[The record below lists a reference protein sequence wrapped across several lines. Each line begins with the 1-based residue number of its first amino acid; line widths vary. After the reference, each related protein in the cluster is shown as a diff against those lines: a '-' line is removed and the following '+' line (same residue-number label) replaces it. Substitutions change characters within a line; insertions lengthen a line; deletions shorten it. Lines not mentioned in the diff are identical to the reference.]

1 MTIDKSEEELIKA
14 NKRLEFQDK
23 ERDKRAAELLI
34 ANKELA
40 FQNKEKEKRAEELI
54 IANKELLFQNTE
66 KKKRAAELVIANKEL
81 EFQNREKEL
90 REDELVVAN
99 IELDY
104 QNDEKDKRADEL
116 IIANKEIDY
125 QKEEKEKRAEEL
137 IISNKEQDIKNEE
150 NEKRETELSN
160 TNLAQ
165 GLDISELKRAQ
176 SEIKLKNEQLER
188 LNAEKDKF
196 FSIIAHDLRGPFSGF
211 LGFTDLLKTDIH
223 SMSKDELQDTANRMF
238 SSASSLF
245 RLLTNLLE
253 WSIAQRGLT
262 AFEPEVLS
270 LKEIADDSLRLF
282 TDVAKNKGIV
292 LKEKIP
298 EDIFVIADKLM
309 LNTILRNFVSNS
321 VKFTETGG
329 RILITARVIDDKV
342 EISIADT
349 GIGMNDEMIKDLF
362 RIDVKSGRIGTN
374 GEPSTGLGLILCKEF
389 VEKHNGKISVL
400 SEVGKGSLF
409 TFSLPLAKN
418 VETD

>member
-1 MTIDKSEEELIKA
+1 MTLEKTKEELIKA
-14 NKRLEFQDK
+14 NNKLAFQDQ
-23 ERDKRAAELLI
+23 EREKRAAELVI
-34 ANKELA
+34 ANKELD
-40 FQNKEKEKRAEELI
+40 FQNTEKEKRADELI

-66 KKKRAAELVIANKEL
+66 KEKRAAELVIAKKEL
-81 EFQNREKEL
+81 AFQNREKEL

-104 QNDEKDKRADEL
+104 QNDEKEKRADEL
-116 IIANKEIDY
+116 IIANKELDY
-125 QKEEKEKRAEEL
+125 QNEEKIKRAEEL
-137 IISNKEQDIKNEE
+137 VISNKVHDIENEE
-150 NEKRETELSN
+150 NEKHATELSDA
-160 TNLAQ
+160 NLAQ
-165 GLDISELKRAQ
+165 GLDITELKRAEL
-176 SEIKLKNEQLER
+176 EIILKNEQLEK

-223 SMSKDELQDTANRMF
+223 SMSKDELQDTANRMY
-238 SSASSLF
+238 SSASNLF
-245 RLLTNLLE
+245 RLLTNLLD

-262 AFEPEVLS
+262 VFKPEVLS

-309 LNTILRNFVSNS
+309 LNTIIRNFVSNS
-321 VKFTETGG
+321 VKFTERGG
-329 RILITARVIDDKV
+329 RILITTRTLDEKV

-349 GIGMNDEMIKDLF
+349 GIGMNEEMLNNLF
-362 RIDVKSGRIGTN
+362 RIDVKSGRKGTN
-374 GEPSTGLGLILCKEF
+374 DEPSTGLGLILCKEF
-389 VEKHNGKISVL
+389 IEKHNGKISVL

-409 TFSLPLAKN
+409 TFSLPLAK
-418 VETD
+418 TI

>member
-1 MTIDKSEEELIKA
+1 MSINKSEEELIKA
-14 NKRLEFQDK
+14 NKKLAFQDQ
-23 ERDKRAAELLI
+23 EREKRAAELVI

-40 FQNKEKEKRAEELI
+40 FQNKEKEKRSDELI

-66 KKKRAAELVIANKEL
+66 KEKRAAELVIANEEL
-81 EFQNREKEL
+81 ALQNREKEL

-104 QNDEKDKRADEL
+104 QIDE
-116 IIANKEIDY
+116 N
-125 QKEEKEKRAEEL
+125 EKRAEEL
-137 IISNKEQDIKNEE
+137 IISNKEHDIKNEE
-150 NEKRETELSN
+150 NEKLTKELSN

-165 GLDISELKRAQ
+165 GLDISELRRAE

-262 AFEPEVLS
+262 EFNPERLS
-270 LKEIADDSLRLF
+270 LKELTEESFKLF

-298 EDIFVIADKLM
+298 GDIFVNADKLM
-309 LNTILRNFVSNS
+309 LNTIIRNFVSNS
-321 VKFTETGG
+321 VKFTESGG
-329 RILITARVIDDKV
+329 RILITTRIIDDKV

-349 GIGMNDEMIKDLF
+349 GIGMDEKMLNDLF

-374 GEPSTGLGLILCKEF
+374 DEPSTGLGLILCKEF

-400 SEVGKGSLF
+400 SEVGKGSMF

-418 VETD
+418 VEKV

>member
-14 NKRLEFQDK
+14 NRKLAFQDQ
-23 ERDKRAAELLI
+23 EREKRAAELVI

-40 FQNKEKEKRAEELI
+40 FQNKEKEKRADELI

-66 KKKRAAELVIANKEL
+66 KEKRAAELVIANEEL
-81 EFQNREKEL
+81 AFRNREKEL

-104 QNDEKDKRADEL
+104 QND
-116 IIANKEIDY
+116 
-125 QKEEKEKRAEEL
+125 EKEKRAEEL

-150 NEKRETELSN
+150 NEKRTKELSIA
-160 TNLAQ
+160 NLEQ
-165 GLDISELKRAQ
+165 GLDISELKQAEL
-176 SEIKLKNEQLER
+176 EIKLKNEQLEK

-211 LGFTDLLKTDIH
+211 LGFTDLLKTDIY

-270 LKEIADDSLRLF
+270 LKDLADDSLKLF
-282 TDVAKNKGIV
+282 YDVAKNKGIV

-298 EDIFVIADKLM
+298 EDIFVVADKLM

-321 VKFTETGG
+321 IKFTETGG
-329 RILITARVIDDKV
+329 RILITTRISEDKV

-349 GIGMNDEMIKDLF
+349 GIGMNQEMLNDLF
-362 RIDVKSGRIGTN
+362 RIDVKSGRKGTN
-374 GEPSTGLGLILCKEF
+374 DEPSTGLGLILCKEF

-409 TFSLPLAKN
+409 TFSLPLAKTDEN
-418 VETD
+418 V

>member
-1 MTIDKSEEELIKA
+1 MTIKKSEEELITA
-14 NKRLEFQDK
+14 NKKLAFQDQ
-23 ERDKRAAELLI
+23 EREKRAAELLI

-40 FQNKEKEKRAEELI
+40 FQNKEKEKRADELI

-66 KKKRAAELVIANKEL
+66 KEKRAAELVIANEEL
-81 EFQNREKEL
+81 ALQNREKEL

-104 QNDEKDKRADEL
+104 QNDEK
-116 IIANKEIDY
+116 
-125 QKEEKEKRAEEL
+125 EKRAEEL
-137 IISNKEQDIKNEE
+137 IISNKEHDIKDEE
-150 NEKRETELSN
+150 NEKLATELNN

-165 GLDISELKRAQ
+165 EHDISELKRAE

-196 FSIIAHDLRGPFSGF
+196 FSIIAHDLRGPFAGF
-211 LGFTDLLKTDIH
+211 LGFTEILKTDIH

-262 AFEPEVLS
+262 EFIPEVLS
-270 LKEIADDSLRLF
+270 LKEIADDSFKLF

-298 EDIFVIADKLM
+298 GDIFVVADKLM
-309 LNTILRNFVSNS
+309 LNTIIRNFVSNS

-329 RILITARVIDDKV
+329 RILITTRIIDDKV

-349 GIGMNDEMIKDLF
+349 GIGMDEKMLNDLF
-362 RIDVKSGRIGTN
+362 RIDVKSGRKGTN
-374 GEPSTGLGLILCKEF
+374 DEPSTGLGLILCKEF
-389 VEKHNGKISVL
+389 VEKHNGKITVQ
-400 SEVGKGSLF
+400 SEVGKGSMF
-409 TFSLPLAKN
+409 TFSLPLANN
-418 VETD
+418 VEKV